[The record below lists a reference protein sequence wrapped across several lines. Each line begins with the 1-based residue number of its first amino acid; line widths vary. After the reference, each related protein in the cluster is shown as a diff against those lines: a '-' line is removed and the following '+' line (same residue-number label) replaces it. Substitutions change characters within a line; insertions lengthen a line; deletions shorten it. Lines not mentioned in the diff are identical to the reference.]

1 MLRPSC
7 VRSACCAD
15 AAFRGSAA
23 AATAAARAPAC
34 APCRFRS
41 PLLAPCL
48 PRPRPPFHPAV
59 DVFSFGLLLHYCLTA
74 GKHPF
79 GAGYER
85 DANILQR
92 RLNLKHLQH
101 LPEAANLVR
110 GCCAPKGALRCV
122 CWGRTPGWSLA
133 LAGGRD
139 LPHTC
144 PGAALDMQADWRPTP
159 YAPRPPA
166 LPSHS
171 QTLRSVRL
179 WGLLWCTRCGGRP
192 RSDWRSS

>member
-1 MLRPSC
+1 MRPQ
-7 VRSACCAD
+7 
-15 AAFRGSAA
+15 GAA
-23 AATAAARAPAC
+23 AAVCCARAASALHAAPTRRSAAVLLRRRRRLVRRRAPPADSDPPCLHPAC
-34 APCRFRS
+34 PD
-41 PLLAPCL
+41 
-48 PRPRPPFHPAV
+48 RPPPFHPAV

-144 PGAALDMQADWRPTP
+144 PGAAARH
-159 YAPRPPA
+159 A
-166 LPSHS
+166 S
-171 QTLRSVRL
+171 
-179 WGLLWCTRCGGRP
+179 
-192 RSDWRSS
+192 